1 VSISYPLFST
11 IFISNIPT
19 ISLCL
24 GIYSD
29 EYALKTGMVPHGH
42 RGRKRGSGYRSQ
54 LVILRILTSGAASS
68 SYIRQLSGLNKD
80 TVCLNLRILKGIGAV
95 MAEREGRSIVY
106 RLGERPFWKWVFF
119 HAFIGTRW
127 ARKALRV
134 MKRLYADLPTMMKP
148 IEEMYGLIR
157 KNAEL
162 YDRLKEKR
170 PELKGED
177 VWTASWLL
185 DQFRYLDQEEKFR
198 SLSGRGW
205 TVTQV
210 GKRRWREKRKFQWKI
225 VGERCVEC
233 GGASFIKDY
242 KAGETVCGTCGIVTK
257 EREMENPWYQRERM
271 GLNRQWRVKRRTIGS
286 HRVPRMKGLERERYL
301 KDRESLGE
309 FCRQLRRGFRVLQ
322 KNLVGRI
329 TFAVYY
335 DFLQTCFPEIMD
347 FATEHG
353 IECYERST
361 FEQVNELDKLVAK
374 LAKAKADKVEEFTGQ
389 LKSEIGY
396 IHDYAIGY

>member
-1 VSISYPLFST
+1 M
-11 IFISNIPT
+11 N
-19 ISLCL
+19 
-24 GIYSD
+24 
-29 EYALKTGMVPHGH
+29 ALQASKRTETLRH
-42 RGRKRGSGYRSQ
+42 RSKGRKRGSGYKSQ
-54 LVILRILTSGAASS
+54 LLILHILTSGAASS

-80 TVCLNLRILKGIGAV
+80 TVCSNLRILKGIRAV
-95 MAEREGRSIVY
+95 IAEREGRSIVY
-106 RLGERPFWKWVFF
+106 RLGIRPFWKWVFF

-127 ARKALRV
+127 ARKALKV

-148 IEEMYGLIR
+148 IEEMYGLVR

-162 YDRLKEKR
+162 YDRLKEKS

-177 VWTASWLL
+177 VWAASWLL
-185 DQFRYLDQEEKFR
+185 DQFRYVDQEEKFR
-198 SLSGRGW
+198 NLSSRGW
-205 TVTQV
+205 TVMKV
-210 GKRRWREKRKFQWKI
+210 VKRGWGERRMVQGDF

-233 GGASFIKDY
+233 GGTSFIKDY

-396 IHDYAIGY
+396 IHDYAIGS

>member
-1 VSISYPLFST
+1 M
-11 IFISNIPT
+11 N
-19 ISLCL
+19 
-24 GIYSD
+24 
-29 EYALKTGMVPHGH
+29 ALIDSKRTETVPH
-42 RGRKRGSGYRSQ
+42 RPKGRKRGGGYRSQ
-54 LVILRILTSGAASS
+54 LVILHILTSGAASS

-80 TVCLNLRILKGIGAV
+80 TVCSNLRILEGIKAV
-95 MAEREGRSIVY
+95 IAERQGRSIVY

-119 HAFIGTRW
+119 HAFLGTRW
-127 ARKALRV
+127 ARKALKV

-148 IEEMYGLIR
+148 IEEMYSFVR

-170 PELKGED
+170 PELKSED

-185 DQFRYLDQEEKFR
+185 DQFRYIDREEKFR

-205 TVTQV
+205 TVMKV
-210 GKRRWREKRKFQWKI
+210 GKRGWGEKRMVQRES
-225 VGERCVEC
+225 VGERCEEC
-233 GGASFIKDY
+233 GGTRFIKDY
-242 KAGETVCGTCGIVTK
+242 EAGETVYGTCGIVIR
-257 EREMENPWYQRERM
+257 EREVEDPRYQHERI
-271 GLNRQWRVKRRTIGS
+271 GLNRQWCVKRRIVGS

-301 KDRESLGE
+301 EDRESLGE

-322 KNLVGRI
+322 ENLVGRI

-347 FATEHG
+347 FGAEHG

-361 FEQVNELDKLVAK
+361 FEQVNELDKLVTK
-374 LAKAKADKVEEFTGQ
+374 LARAKADKVEEFYRQ
-389 LKSEIGY
+389 LKSEIDY
-396 IHDYAIGY
+396 IYDYSIGS